1 MITRSFGFDKKLN
14 IHARPAAMLARLASG
29 FESMIFFSAGDQVA
43 DAKNAMNLLEFF
55 SENRKNF
62 DLAVMGADE
71 MSAITQMEEMLMSF
85 Q

>member
-29 FESMIFFSAGDQVA
+29 FESMIIFSAGDQGA
-43 DAKNAMNLLEFF
+43 DGKNPMHFLGVF
-55 SENRKNF
+55 SENRKNV

>member
-1 MITRSFGFDKKLN
+1 M
-14 IHARPAAMLARLASG
+14 
-29 FESMIFFSAGDQVA
+29 Q
-43 DAKNAMNLLEFF
+43 NAMNLLEFF